1 MPLAPGSSRKVIESN
16 IHEMVASGHPVKRA
30 VAAALHNAR
39 RRSTR
44 DRVAERFAADRL
56 PRMGAHGAEAKQGRP
71 RQAR

>member
-1 MPLAPGSSRKVIESN
+1 MPLVQGRSKQAISSN
-16 IHEMVASGHPVKRA
+16 IRAEMAAGKPQKQVVAI
-30 VAAALHNAR
+30 ALSVAR